1 MVMDMK
7 LNLTQLGTNIAARR
21 MECHMTQEELAEAVD
36 ITRTYLS
43 LIECGHRNLRI
54 SLLVDIAAALG
65 TTVNVLLFGEQ
76 KYDHEDYIAEVEDL
90 LYDCSLSERIVI
102 LDTARAV
109 KESIIKRRG
118 TF

>member
-1 MVMDMK
+1 MLMN
-7 LNLTQLGTNIAARR
+7 LNLVQLGANIASRR
-21 MECHMTQEELAEAVD
+21 LECHMTQEELAEAVD

-43 LIECGHRNLRI
+43 LIECGHRNIRI
-54 SLLVDIAAALG
+54 SLLVDIASALG

-90 LYDCSLSERIVI
+90 LYDCNIAERMVI

-109 KESIIKRRG
+109 KKSIMRRRE
-118 TF
+118 TL

>member
-1 MVMDMK
+1 MLMN
-7 LNLTQLGTNIAARR
+7 LNLLQLGANIASRR
-21 MECHMTQEELAEAVD
+21 LECHMTQEELAEAVD

-43 LIECGHRNLRI
+43 LIECGHRNIRI
-54 SLLVDIAAALG
+54 SLLVDIASALG

-90 LYDCSLSERIVI
+90 LYDCNIAERMVI

-109 KESIIKRRG
+109 KKSIMKRKG
-118 TF
+118 TL